1 MTIHEPP
8 VARRSSLPFDLI
20 DADEQRRR
28 AAATRILLETWET
41 DDSGYEDEVWPELV
55 AALNDERRRSG
66 ARLLFPGE

>member
-8 VARRSSLPFDLI
+8 VARRSSLPFDLF

-28 AAATRILLETWET
+28 GAAARILLEKWDA
-41 DDSGYEDEVWPELV
+41 DDTGYDDVAWPELR
-55 AALNDERRRSG
+55 AALNDERRRIG